1 MATPKAIES
10 LIADT
15 LKIVLTDWCITNTD
29 TDDETRAD
37 VVMIG
42 KPTRELRNNIV
53 ISIHTSHPLG
63 PTRDNDRLVEG
74 PPRAQSERPLYFER
88 ETTGG
93 ARVEMLFGAV
103 QIRIRKNQEH
113 QEALNVIAVSETRV
127 KQGINMD
134 SRLRVLHDDFDST
147 MVWIETFEQPG
158 YAAGGGD
165 TSIFIRWIGWRAVV
179 VSSNIRANS

>member
-1 MATPKAIES
+1 MAIPKAIES

-15 LKIVLTDWCITNTD
+15 MKVVLTEWCITNTD
-29 TDDETRAD
+29 EDDTTRAD

-63 PTRDNDRLVEG
+63 PSRDNDRLVEG
-74 PPRAQSERPLYFER
+74 PPRTQSERPLYFER

-93 ARVEMLFGAV
+93 ARTEMMFGAV
-103 QIRIRKNQEH
+103 QIRIRESQDEGS
-113 QEALNVIAVSETRV
+113 ALNTVAVADTRI
-127 KQGINMD
+127 KRGINMD
-134 SRLRVLHDDFDST
+134 SRLRSLTDDFGST
-147 MVWIETFEQPG
+147 MILIETYEQPG

-165 TSIFIRWIGWRAVV
+165 TSIFIRWIGWRAVI
-179 VSSNIRANS
+179 VSSNIRAS